1 MNKPQ
6 ASHTAARLQERVGG
20 GTPGYLTDATR
31 VPLLLGILLQETKR
45 KTSTRHQESARQQFP
60 QIPVPTNASSQ
71 SALGAGG
78 EGGGEAEGAW
88 REEGGGSTISTAAP
102 SWGSPTAPCDPAS
115 WLLIISAWILVR
127 LLCSYQWVRA
137 HQENPALLSYS

>member
-71 SALGAGG
+71 SVPGAGG
-78 EGGGEAEGAW
+78 EGWGRRREPGGRKVEGA
-88 REEGGGSTISTAAP
+88 R
-102 SWGSPTAPCDPAS
+102 SP
-115 WLLIISAWILVR
+115 
-127 LLCSYQWVRA
+127 LLCLPGA
-137 HQENPALLSYS
+137 HPLLPATLPHGY